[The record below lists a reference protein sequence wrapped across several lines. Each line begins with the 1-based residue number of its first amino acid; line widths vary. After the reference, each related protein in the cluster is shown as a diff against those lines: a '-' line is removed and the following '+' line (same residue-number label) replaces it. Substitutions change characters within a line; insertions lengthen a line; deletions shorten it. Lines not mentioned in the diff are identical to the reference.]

1 MALQDIVQLVGYDA
15 LPESEKGV
23 MDLAK
28 MIREDYLQQSA
39 YDPVDTY
46 TSVRKQYLMMKTML
60 DFGRMEAEA
69 IKSGAQAAQIAVL
82 PVKTKIARIKW
93 TPEEQTEGLI
103 QEINNEMTQQ
113 FGALV
118 QEVKA

>member
-1 MALQDIVQLVGYDA
+1 
-15 LPESEKGV
+15 

-39 YDPVDTY
+39 YDLVDTY
-46 TSVRKQYLMMKTML
+46 TSVRKQYLMMKTIL

-69 IKSGAQAAQIAVL
+69 IRSGAQALQIAGL

-93 TPEEQTEGLI
+93 TPEDQTEALI
-103 QEINNEMTQQ
+103 QDISKEMSEQ
-113 FGALV
+113 FGAVV
-118 QEVKA
+118 QEVKV